1 MALNSEERNT
11 IELAFMR
18 GPGVLLEL
26 GWNRDQIISFFER
39 PDVKFEV
46 AALTHEFS
54 KKDHYAARLKFGLK
68 RELSKLGQVATAIL
82 GTALAGPIYM
92 RDKAGNVITDA
103 KGHPV
108 LREVGPTR
116 NQLVAATE
124 ILDRVGVASE
134 GKGGPVGDR
143 SGMEIN
149 FNFGQDERMKVQIA
163 DDPSHTTRE
172 EKALSRER
180 CRNVIAVL
188 AQKLPTIKA
197 RAEKALSHPKPKS
210 RKKKKKKKKRA
221 KAKAT

>member
-1 MALNSEERNT
+1 VALNSEERTT

-18 GPGVLLEL
+18 GPGVLLER
-26 GWNRDQIISFFER
+26 GWNHDQITAFFER
-39 PDVKFEV
+39 ADVKLEIK
-46 AALTHEFS
+46 ALTHEFA
-54 KKDHYAARLKFGLK
+54 KKEHYAHRLRFGLK
-68 RELSKLGQVATAIL
+68 RELARFGQGATAIL
-82 GTALAGPIYM
+82 GSALAGPIYA

-116 NQLVAATE
+116 TQIVAATE
-124 ILDRVGVASE
+124 ILDRVGVSPD
-134 GKGGPVGDR
+134 GKGGPIGDR
-143 SGMEIN
+143 PGVEVN
-149 FNFGQDERMKVQIA
+149 LNFGQDERMTVEIA

-180 CRNVIAVL
+180 CRNAIAVL

-197 RAEKALSHPKPKS
+197 RAEKALAHPKPKS